1 MNALRLAAGV
11 ILPAWLFAAPTAENA
26 PVFEKD
32 VLPILSTYCFTCHG
46 KSSPELGVDLR
57 TATSVLRG
65 GFNGP
70 VVEKG
75 APDKSRLYLKVSGHE
90 MPPPAFNSVVPDAD
104 IAVIRRWIET
114 GAQSN
119 AESEIPE
126 SARRQIDR
134 FEHDVLP
141 ILEARCVAC
150 HGETPQSGL
159 DLRSLAA
166 LLRGGKQGPVLEEG
180 FSEKSILVRQIESGA
195 MPPKGAGEALT
206 RAEIARIRGW
216 IDEGGF
222 ADYVDKGNPLDRA
235 FTEAEAPEIT
245 AEDRKAW
252 AFQKPVAHDP
262 PRVKSQDRVRSP
274 IDAFVLAKLEDKGL
288 TLSAEAS
295 KRTLLR
301 RAYFDLWG
309 LPPTP
314 EETAAFLG
322 DSRPDAYERLLDRLL
337 ASPKYGQRWGRF
349 WLDAAGYVDT
359 TGKDFQAN
367 NVSVA
372 PGMWRY
378 RDYVIEAFNE
388 DKPWD
393 RFLTEQLAGDELY
406 DFRNAREYTP
416 EMLKALIAT
425 GYLRTQLDATDE
437 DISDR
442 PADRYDAMFAM
453 LDKVSASALGLT
465 LTCARC
471 HTHKF
476 DPIPQR
482 DYYRFLAL
490 FSSAYN
496 PSAWIQPKKRLMYTV
511 ADSERKEIE
520 EHNKSIDAETK
531 KLEDQIAEILDPY
544 RKKLRAEKLKEAPEE
559 IRSDLAE
566 ALDVEAKERSEV
578 QKYLIA
584 KFGKLAKLSE
594 EELDEALSKDHTA
607 EVAKLRKDLETW
619 NGYRRELHPIRALW
633 DGKDHSPTMRL
644 LQRGSVEAPGPRVS
658 PGFLSI
664 LCSPGDDCTAE
675 PSSHRAGD
683 TSGLRLA
690 LAEWLTSPDH
700 PLTARVIVNRLW
712 QHHFG
717 TGIVA
722 TVDNFGEMGSGAS
735 HPELLDWL
743 AVDFMEHG
751 WKAKRLH
758 KQIML
763 SSAYRQSSK
772 RSDNPSADRAESEDS
787 ENRLLWRMPLRRLE
801 AEALRD
807 SILAVAGRL
816 DDSLDGPP
824 VELTARPDG
833 LQFAEDDGPKARRS
847 VYLLARR
854 TWPSTFLAVFDF
866 PIIDTTCTRR
876 TPSATPLQSLTLMN
890 SEFVLHNARVAAER
904 LGGGEAAP
912 ADFVDKAYDLL
923 FARPAGDAER
933 ALAVAHLKEQQALYG
948 KSNASE
954 QESAAR
960 AAESLIHML
969 LSSNE
974 FLYVD

>member
-166 LLRGGKQGPVLEEG
+166 LLRGESKGPSSKKVFPRRASSFARSRAERCLPKAQAKR
-180 FSEKSILVRQIESGA
+180 SLVRRSFA
-195 MPPKGAGEALT
+195 SAAGSTKEVSQTTST
-206 RAEIARIRGW
+206 RATRLIARLPKPKRPRLRQRTARPGRS
-216 IDEGGF
+216 
-222 ADYVDKGNPLDRA
+222 KNPLPMIRRGQEPRPRA
-235 FTEAEAPEIT
+235 LAN
-245 AEDRKAW
+245 RRLC
-252 AFQKPVAHDP
+252 
-262 PRVKSQDRVRSP
+262 PRQARRQ
-274 IDAFVLAKLEDKGL
+274 GL